1 MKETNRKYWVFC
13 VKKEGEKQ
21 NTQCLMLQNLVLK
34 QNQYRKHDKKEKPGV
49 SVVIPNFLN
58 VNKKSNQL
66 NKNQLH

>member
-1 MKETNRKYWVFC
+1 
-13 VKKEGEKQ
+13 
-21 NTQCLMLQNLVLK
+21 MLQNLLLK

-49 SVVIPNFLN
+49 NVLIPNFLN

>member
-1 MKETNRKYWVFC
+1 
-13 VKKEGEKQ
+13 
-21 NTQCLMLQNLVLK
+21 MLQNLVLK